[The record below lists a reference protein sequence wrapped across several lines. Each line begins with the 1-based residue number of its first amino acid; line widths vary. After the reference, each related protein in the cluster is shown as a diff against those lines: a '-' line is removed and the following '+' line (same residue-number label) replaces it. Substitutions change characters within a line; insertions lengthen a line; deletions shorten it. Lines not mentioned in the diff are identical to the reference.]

1 MFSRETGQYFILCF
15 YFRGSGGQRPRVA
28 YVVEIVRRVA
38 IKNVFFESVLE
49 VLCCVYLFI
58 VPRQASNSFCTEH
71 NLELARSF

>member
-1 MFSRETGQYFILCF
+1 M
-15 YFRGSGGQRPRVA
+15 A